1 MPGNCRQ
8 LGCRLNAFC
17 SAYFSDFFLYFV
29 CLRIVMKIFHGK
41 FETLAYPTTTSIVT
55 SDVRPAVCPSV
66 RNSIYS
72 DSHINKTLMGPRAR
86 EVSFHYYF
94 GEIYGFVDN
103 CLALEPLD
111 ACANLEFLPRIG
123 WKAVCLFF
131 IYFYGLEQ
139 RSISTIS

>member
-1 MPGNCRQ
+1 
-8 LGCRLNAFC
+8 
-17 SAYFSDFFLYFV
+17 
-29 CLRIVMKIFHGK
+29 MKIFHGK

-86 EVSFHYYF
+86 EVSFRYYF

-123 WKAVCLFF
+123 WKAVCLFVF
-131 IYFYGLEQ
+131 HLLLWPRTKIDIDYQLEIPISCLYFPG
-139 RSISTIS
+139 TH